1 MKHLFILISCLLFA
15 CLPGKANPFFC
26 QKKDFASLSV
36 FMQSHISN
44 AIQDGQGFM
53 WFATW
58 NGLIRYDGYNFH
70 TFKPILHSNG
80 EICSNRIYNIKEN
93 QAGDLWC
100 ISSDN
105 RLFVFDTSRYLF
117 TDLHLAI
124 PAIADKRVKTVSPLE
139 NGVTWVTFKDF
150 SCLRME
156 DRSPQKHPIYL
167 SSDSSCF
174 SSVTHIS
181 SIRSDEAGHEWVLTD
196 QRAIQWNPR
205 RSVPGCF
212 HHVHHV
218 QGHTLLL
225 CNDGRLHHTLPDGTS
240 RSDSCLYSRHIHVNY
255 TIVCGSR
262 VVMATDKGVYSYE
275 PSSHKWL
282 CYIDLPTLY
291 LFQDSKKRVWAM
303 DGNHT
308 VCLIPNLSQ
317 AKGIRLS
324 TLSVPDGK
332 PLRNPQLIFEDK
344 EQHLFLKPAQG
355 VFSYFDE
362 KSQTLLSCPLDE
374 PGKQPQ
380 DYAPQHIRKYVVDH
394 SGNLWV
400 FYEKGVDCLHLS
412 PRMFHHHPNPNGLET
427 RAMGL
432 DKHRNHWIAD
442 RSNALCIRDS
452 QFNPIGYLNREG
464 RVVRGHTT
472 FSQKPMYCISESE
485 DGELWIGTKG
495 EGIYRLIPDGK
506 GYRVDQLRRN
516 PLEPGSLCSDT
527 IYDILFDAGR
537 VWIGSYSNGLSLGER
552 QGDTW
557 TFRHLP
563 NQPDMK
569 IRHMVRASPGVL
581 LLGTS
586 NGLFSADLRDP
597 HAPRFFCNRFRQEE
611 WGLKG
616 NDIMR
621 IILCDNHYYVCV
633 FGSGISRIDSSD
645 LLSQDLHFTNFLIP
659 TSQTH
664 DQIKTAL
671 AEGDQIWVVA
681 EQALLSFST
690 LTHTFRTYATMLFQ
704 ENYRF
709 SEASPLLQD
718 GRIVLGTSDGVLT
731 FCHQPLP
738 ANLSEPSLSF
748 TGIQYPNDATV
759 HPLNNPHA
767 LTLNPSERS
776 LTLHFSPLDYQESE
790 DLQVCYC
797 LDGYETGW
805 NYVPIGQTTL
815 TYHRLPPGDY
825 TLRTEIATKDG
836 IWCPSAEGLSLHVR
850 PRFVETIWFHL
861 LVATLFL
868 LLLSGMAYAIVYLKH
883 MRNLLQ
889 KKYSLLLTVDQFSQN
904 MAAHGLAEKPADKQ
918 SSDFLEA
925 SIHFLNQN
933 IDNPD
938 ITIDDFARHLGMSR
952 TAYYQQMK
960 HLTGLAPVDFVK
972 QMRIKKAL
980 QLLDAGL
987 TVTEAAYRVGF
998 ADPKYF
1004 SRCFKSEM
1012 NLTPSQYLKE
1022 KAQAASKQA

>member
-1 MKHLFILISCLLFA
+1 
-15 CLPGKANPFFC
+15 
-26 QKKDFASLSV
+26 
-36 FMQSHISN
+36 MQSHISN
-44 AIQDGQGFM
+44 AVQDSQGFM

-58 NGLIRYDGYNFH
+58 NGLIRYDGHRFH

-93 QAGDLWC
+93 RAGHIWC

-117 TDLHLAI
+117 TDLHLSI
-124 PAIADKRVKTVSPLE
+124 PAIADKRVKVVSPLE
-139 NGVTWVTFKDF
+139 NGVTWVTFKDY

-156 DRSPQKHPIYL
+156 DRAPQQHPIYL
-167 SSDSSCF
+167 SADSSCF
-174 SSVTHIS
+174 ASVAQIS
-181 SIRSDEAGHEWVLTD
+181 SIRLDEAGHEWILTD

-205 RSVPGCF
+205 RSIAGRF

-225 CNDGRLHHTLPDGTS
+225 SHDGRLHHMLPNGES
-240 RSDSCLYSRHIHVNY
+240 RTDSCLYGKRLRVNY
-255 TIVCGSR
+255 TLSCGSR
-262 VVMATDKGVYSYE
+262 IVVATDKGVYSYN
-275 PSSHKWL
+275 PSGQNWL
-282 CYIDLPTLY
+282 YYDELPAIY
-291 LFQDSKKRVWAM
+291 LFLDSKKRIWAM
-303 DGNHT
+303 DGHHT
-308 VCLIPNLSQ
+308 VCLIPDLSQ
-317 AKGIRLS
+317 ERGIRLS
-324 TLSVPDGK
+324 TPYAPSGQ

-355 VFSYFDE
+355 ILSYFDE
-362 KSQTLLSCPLDE
+362 SIQALLPCPVDE

-380 DYAPQHIRKYVVDH
+380 DYAPQNIRKYVVDH

-400 FYEKGVDCLHLS
+400 FYEKGADCLHLY
-412 PRMFHHHPNPNGLET
+412 PHLFHHHPNPSGLET

-432 DKHRNHWIAD
+432 DKHRNYWIAD
-442 RSNALCIRDS
+442 RSNALCLRDRH
-452 QFNPIGYLNREG
+452 FNLIGYLNREG
-464 RVVRGHTT
+464 RVVQSPTA
-472 FSQKPMYCISESE
+472 FSRCPMYCIGESA
-485 DGELWIGTKG
+485 DGEIWVGTKG
-495 EGIYRLIPDGK
+495 EGIYRLVPERA
-506 GYRVDQLRRN
+506 GYRVDHLRR
-516 PLEPGSLCSDT
+516 EPNKEGSLCSDT

-537 VWIGSYSNGLSLGER
+537 VWIGSYSNGLSMGER

-557 TFRHLP
+557 TFKRLP

-569 IRHMVRASPGVL
+569 IRHMVRAEPGVML
-581 LLGTS
+581 LATS
-586 NGLFSADLRDP
+586 DGLVSADLRDP
-597 HAPRFFCNRFRQEE
+597 RSPRFFCNRFRKEE

-621 IILCDNHYYVCV
+621 IVLCGNHYYACV
-633 FGSGISRIDSSD
+633 FGSGLSRIDSPD
-645 LLSQDLHFTNFLIP
+645 LLSQDLHFTNYLIP

-671 AEGDQIWVVA
+671 ADGEQIWIAA
-681 EQALLSFST
+681 EQALLQFST
-690 LTHTFRTYATMLFQ
+690 LTHTFRTYATRSCQ

-709 SEASPLLQD
+709 SEAAPLLQD
-718 GRIVLGTSDGVLT
+718 GLIALGTSDGVLA
-731 FCHQPLP
+731 FRGQPFP
-738 ANLSEPSLSF
+738 ASPSEPSLSF
-748 TGIQYPNDATV
+748 TGIQYQNDATV
-759 HPLNNPHA
+759 HPLNNPYT
-767 LTLNPSERS
+767 LTLQPHERS
-776 LTLHFSPLDYQESE
+776 LTLHFSALDYQEAE
-790 DLQVCYC
+790 DLQVRYR
-797 LDGYETGW
+797 LDGYEEGW

-815 TYHRLPPGDY
+815 TYHRLSPGDFL
-825 TLRTEIATKDG
+825 LRIETAAKGGT
-836 IWCPSAEGLSLHVR
+836 WQPSAEGLSLHVR
-850 PRFVETIWFHL
+850 PHFVETIWFHL

-889 KKYSLLLTVDQFSQN
+889 KKYSLLLTADQFSKDL
-904 MAAHGLAEKPADKQ
+904 AAHGLAEKPADKR
-918 SSDFLEA
+918 SSDFLAA
-925 SIHFLNQN
+925 SIQFLNQN

-960 HLTGLAPVDFVK
+960 QLTGLAPVDFVK

-1022 KAQAASKQA
+1022 KAQTTSKQA